1 MTIKELFIYL
11 LLLETAG
18 YYYIKG
24 KRRRMSEKRE
34 TQNNSW
40 NQLYTVFQKTVSNG
54 PLNLVNGKSDARKT
68 SKCHV

>member
-34 TQNNSW
+34 TQNNS
-40 NQLYTVFQKTVSNG
+40 
-54 PLNLVNGKSDARKT
+54 
-68 SKCHV
+68 